1 MAENENILKTDE
13 SNNNNNLQTE
23 SNNNIPS
30 NNISHHKESMDKSN
44 NNNNPDENNLTIEN
58 PHNETIEDFN
68 PEKYENEIKII
79 KKQIES
85 NRKDNLNKL
94 KQLNEEIIKNGYLLK
109 EVTQKNQKFKNNLED
124 LNNKVNILVS
134 KRLKIEA
141 TNKDKKANNK
151 KIEKKDYQTEL
162 KIKEN
167 EIRNAQNL
175 INNLTKSNINL
186 KKILDKYSSSKT
198 EYLNKILKDKTKENL
213 DLQNKL
219 KKINEIEKSHL
230 NCVKEIDAYQ
240 KEIFSLKNEI
250 KISNQKNIREQNKL
264 NLLQNH
270 LINSKI
276 ATKKLSEN
284 LTTRKKKIFFSP
296 RKEQE
301 KSFEILSRKNN
312 SEDDNFER
320 LFTDQEIDKISNLF
334 TNGYDF
340 DLFLRKLS
348 TLERYKH
355 SFEKNKENLLK
366 NQENSINENYE
377 KIFYFDKLIDK
388 NDKKILLLQNT
399 LNDTK
404 NSKNAISEKINSM
417 NLKIEEKNNENYEI
431 EKENICLKNVINNYK
446 DLFSDNKFDLNEN
459 PNIIKMIERIKQEEE
474 FGIQIRPDENSDNK
488 KFNNLEFDNSLL
500 HDNNENFGIIK
511 NNQ

>member
-1 MAENENILKTDE
+1 MAENENVLKTEE
-13 SNNNNNLQTE
+13 SNNNNNNLQTE

-30 NNISHHKESMDKSN
+30 NQNSPQKEKMDKSN
-44 NNNNPDENNLTIEN
+44 NNNNPEENELMVEN
-58 PHNETIEDFN
+58 PHNETIQDFN
-68 PEKYENEIKII
+68 PEKYENEIKLI

-85 NRKDNLNKL
+85 NRKENLNKL
-94 KQLNEEIIKNGYLLK
+94 KELNEEIIKSGYLLK

-151 KIEKKDYQTEL
+151 KIEKRDYQTDL

-167 EIRNAQNL
+167 EIKNAQNL

-198 EYLNKILKDKTKENL
+198 EYLNKILKDKNKENL
-213 DLQNKL
+213 ELQNKL

-240 KEIFSLKNEI
+240 KEIFNLKNEI
-250 KISNQKNIREQNKL
+250 KISNQKNLREQNKL
-264 NLLQNH
+264 NILQNH

-284 LTTRKKKIFFSP
+284 LIERKKKILFSP

-301 KSFEILSRKNN
+301 KSIEILAKKNN
-312 SEDDNFER
+312 NEENNFEK
-320 LFTDQEIDKISNLF
+320 LFTDKEIDIISNLF
-334 TNGYDF
+334 TNAYDF

-348 TLERYKH
+348 TLERYKN

-377 KIFYFDKLIDK
+377 KIFYLEKLIDK
-388 NDKKILLLQNT
+388 NDKKIILLQNT

-404 NSKNAISEKINSM
+404 NSKNAIGEKINSM
-417 NLKIEEKNNENYEI
+417 NLKIKEKKDEI
-431 EKENICLKNVINNYK
+431 SEKEKENKCLKKVIENFK
-446 DLFSDNKFDLNEN
+446 DLFSDNKFNLNDN
-459 PNIIKMIERIKQEEE
+459 PEIIKMIERIKQEEK
-474 FGIQIRPDENSDNK
+474 FGIQIQPDEKIDNK
-488 KFNNLEFDNSLL
+488 KFNNLDYNNSYVPDNS
-500 HDNNENFGIIK
+500 ENFGLNNK
-511 NNQ
+511 N